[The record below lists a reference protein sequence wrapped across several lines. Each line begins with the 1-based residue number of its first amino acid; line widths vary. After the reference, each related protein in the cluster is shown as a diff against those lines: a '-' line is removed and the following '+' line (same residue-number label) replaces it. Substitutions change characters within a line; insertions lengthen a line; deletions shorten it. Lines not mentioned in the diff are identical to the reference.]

1 MTRATTHRKF
11 EMGTVNEM
19 GLDPGEQA
27 DLDYWSARS
36 YLERLEALEA
46 LRSESYGRFGTRAE
60 RLNGTAWQGSARK
73 RKLPPLY

>member
-1 MTRATTHRKF
+1 MTRVATHRKF
-11 EMGTVNEM
+11 KMGTVNEM

-46 LRSESYGRFGTRAE
+46 LRSESYGPFGTREE
-60 RLNGTAWQGSARK
+60 RVNGTAWQGSAQK